1 MKNTLISLSILFSAL
16 TVTSVQAANPATG
29 CAAKKQDIQQELA
42 MAREHGNAARIA
54 GLEKA
59 LRETS
64 ENCTDSGLLKARQD
78 KIAEKQ
84 LKVQEREQDLHE
96 AQAKGRSDKI
106 EKQQR
111 KLDEAREELKE
122 AQDALTQ

>member
-29 CAAKKQDIQQELA
+29 CEAKKQDIQQELA

-54 GLEKA
+54 GVERA
-59 LRETS
+59 LRE
-64 ENCTDSGLLKARQD
+64 NDAHCTDSGLLKARQD
-78 KIAEKQ
+78 KVAEKQ
-84 LKVQEREQDLHE
+84 LKVQEREQDLRE

-106 EKQQR
+106 DKQQR
-111 KLDEAREELKE
+111 KLNDARAELKE
-122 AQDALTQ
+122 AQEALTQ

>member
-1 MKNTLISLSILFSAL
+1 MKNTLISLSILFSAF
-16 TVTSVQAANPATG
+16 TVTSVNAAAPATG
-29 CAAKKQDIQQELA
+29 CEAKKQDIQQELA

-59 LRETS
+59 LRETT
-64 ENCTDSGLLKARQD
+64 EHCTEGGLLKERQE
-78 KIAEKQ
+78 KVSEKQ
-84 LKVQEREQDLHE
+84 LKVQEREQDLQK
-96 AQAKGRSDKI
+96 AQANGRSDKI

-111 KLDEAREELKE
+111 KLAEAREELKE

>member
-29 CAAKKQDIQQELA
+29 CEAKKQDIQQELA
-42 MAREHGNAARIA
+42 MAREHDNAARIA

-59 LRETS
+59 LRE
-64 ENCTDSGLLKARQD
+64 NDAHCTDSGLLKARQD
-78 KIAEKQ
+78 KVAEKQ
-84 LKVQEREQDLHE
+84 LKVQEREQDLRE

-106 EKQQR
+106 DKQQR
-111 KLDEAREELKE
+111 KLNDARAELKK
-122 AQDALTQ
+122 AQEALTQ

>member
-1 MKNTLISLSILFSAL
+1 MKNTLISLPILFSAL

-29 CAAKKQDIQQELA
+29 CEAKKQDIQQELA

-59 LRETS
+59 LH
-64 ENCTDSGLLKARQD
+64 ENDAHCTDSGLLKASQD
-78 KIAEKQ
+78 KVAEKQ
-84 LKVQEREQDLHE
+84 LKVQEREQDLRE

-106 EKQQR
+106 DKQQR
-111 KLDEAREELKE
+111 KLNDARAELKE
-122 AQDALTQ
+122 AQEALTQ